1 MANIVLV
8 HGAWHGGWCYRDT
21 AKALRDMGHT
31 VFTPTHTG
39 VGSKYHLSAETIT
52 LETHV
57 RDVLGVIEAEE
68 LTDIIL
74 CGHSYG
80 GMVITCVADRIPE
93 RIRSL
98 VYLDAFLPEDG
109 ETLVDLIQKVLPP
122 DVSPLFIDSWR
133 ESARRDHS
141 GMIQPIT
148 AEMFGIEPRNRAWV
162 DRRSR
167 PQSFVTFNSP
177 ALLSHKEAP
186 VRDRHYLFATKW
198 APSPFQYY
206 AEKFR
211 SDPEWHVVDLETG
224 HDIMVDMPLEL
235 AAELDRIAT
244 ARP

>member
-1 MANIVLV
+1 MTIVLV
-8 HGAWHGGWCYRDT
+8 HGAWSGGWTWKDA
-21 AKALRDMGHT
+21 AKLLRQRGYE
-31 VFTPTHTG
+31 VYAPTQTG
-39 VGSKYHLSAETIT
+39 LAERAHVAPEHVNLSSHIADIAGLMRFEN
-52 LETHV
+52 LQN
-57 RDVLGVIEAEE
+57 VLIV
-68 LTDIIL
+68 
-74 CGHSYG
+74 GHSYG

-93 RIRSL
+93 KIRSL
-98 VYLDAFLPEDG
+98 VYIDAFLPEDG

-133 ESARRDHS
+133 ESARHEHS
-141 GMIQPIT
+141 GMIQPIS
-148 AEMFGIEPRNRAWV
+148 AEMFGIDPRNRAWV

-167 PQSFVTFNSP
+167 PQSFATFNSP

>member
-8 HGAWHGGWCYRDT
+8 HGAWHGSWCYRDT
-21 AKALRDMGHT
+21 AKALRAMGHD

-39 VGSKYHLSAETIT
+39 VGSRFHLSAETIT

-57 RDVLGVIEAEE
+57 RDVLGCIEAEE

-93 RIRSL
+93 RVRAI
-98 VYLDAFLPEDG
+98 VYIDAFVPEDG
-109 ETLVDLIQKVLPP
+109 ETLVDLIHKSLPA
-122 DVSPLFIDSWR
+122 DIAPLFIDSWR
-133 ESARRDHS
+133 ESARHDHS

-148 AEMFGIEPRNRAWV
+148 AETFGIEPENRAWV

-167 PQSFVTFNSP
+167 PQSFATFNAP
-177 ALLSHKEAP
+177 AVLSHP
-186 VRDRHYLFATKW
+186 GHPIRDRHFLLATKW

-206 AEKFR
+206 ADKFR
-211 SDPEWHVVDLETG
+211 HDPAWRVVDMATG
-224 HDIMVDMPLEL
+224 HDIMVDMPGEL
-235 AAELDRIAT
+235 AAEIDRVAT
-244 ARP
+244 SKR